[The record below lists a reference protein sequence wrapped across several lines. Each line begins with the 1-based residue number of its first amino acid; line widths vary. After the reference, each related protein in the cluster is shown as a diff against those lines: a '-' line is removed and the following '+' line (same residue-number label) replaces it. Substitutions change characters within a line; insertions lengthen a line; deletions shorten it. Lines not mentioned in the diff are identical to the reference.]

1 MITARFQSTGTLRED
16 SFYIQRS
23 ADAQLLSALEAGEF
37 CYVLGQRQIGKSSLR
52 SRTERRLRE
61 RGVRTVHIDLTAL
74 GSEATAPEWYY
85 ALISAAAEQLDL
97 EDEARAHWAATE
109 NSPPVQRWASFLRR
123 VLLARV
129 PARIVIFIDEID
141 KTLALPFPRDD
152 FFAGLRAVF
161 NARVDDPELGRLTFC
176 VLGSVAHQDLM
187 SDVKQTPFNIGR
199 AVELG
204 DFTWQE
210 VQAIGPGLAAIS
222 QDPDTLLRSIF
233 AWTDGH
239 PYMTQRLCE
248 VLQARGPIAPGEDEQ
263 QVAGAVRRTF
273 LWRGL
278 EDPSLGHAAK
288 FFFSEGR
295 RPPHALAVEMLALYR
310 ELLRAPVALLPDD
323 VVQRALWFTGMA
335 ARRRIGEPA
344 QGPERPPER
353 LPEGPALTVRNRV
366 FREMFDEAWID
377 KVSVRLLRP
386 EPPVR
391 SAQSSSAPALA
402 PIVSVAAPAAAPAP
416 VASPGAAAK
425 VGPPAEAARAETS
438 VSITSAGEAVPEV
451 PSLASSQL
459 MPMPPEL
466 RDRLAAIGSPSSGLP
481 RGKRSLVWGSASAAL
496 LSAMVLVF
504 VVRTLMHNPPQPAT
518 DGSVGR
524 RVDPPDGLRAGL
536 QAGQPADLGARA
548 GELGSGAHADMHAAP
563 PPSPQVTKKSFVL
576 YVESKGGAAKGDANA
591 GQKLGPNG
599 GSSTGPNAGKR
610 PTLAAKRPLFVDQET
625 ITNGEFVSYLN
636 SAQSDASVDGSGRV
650 FDDGHLIIDLA
661 RSRGIRHEE
670 GAFVVAGE
678 QANEPVVG
686 VSAYGAKDYCRT
698 RRGRLPTI
706 EQWLQAESRVQAQH
720 PEMVRS
726 EGPEA
731 GAPKIA
737 VVQPNK
743 AGSGGTGSTIVRP
756 KSFAAAPLAGFRCVL
771 PGVLASPSQS
781 AVTP

>member
-16 SFYIQRS
+16 SLYIERS

-85 ALISAAAEQLDL
+85 ALISSAAEQLDL
-97 EDEARAHWAATE
+97 EDAARAHWAATE

-123 VLLARV
+123 VLLVRV
-129 PARIVIFIDEID
+129 PSRIVIFIDEID

-152 FFAGLRAVF
+152 FFAGLRALF
-161 NARVDDPELGRLTFC
+161 NARVDEPALGRLTFC

-210 VQAIGPGLAAIS
+210 VQALRPGLAAIS
-222 QDPDTLLRSIF
+222 QDPDTLLRAIF

-248 VLQARGPIAPGEDEQ
+248 VLQSRGSIAPGEDEQ
-263 QVAGAVRRTF
+263 QVVGAVRRTF

-295 RPPHALAVEMLALYR
+295 RPPHALAAEMLALHR
-310 ELLRAPVALLPDD
+310 ELLRAPVEVLPDD

-335 ARRRIGEPA
+335 ARRRLTEPERGPE
-344 QGPERPPER
+344 QGPDRPV
-353 LPEGPALTVRNRV
+353 LTVRNRV
-366 FREMFDEAWID
+366 FREMFDDAWID
-377 KVSVRLLRP
+377 KVSVRLQRP
-386 EPPVR
+386 EPPLRLVVP
-391 SAQSSSAPALA
+391 QSAPALVPLSPVGALA
-402 PIVSVAAPAAAPAP
+402 PVAAPAP
-416 VASPGAAAK
+416 VSGPISSPGAAPA
-425 VGPPAEAARAETS
+425 VRAAPAAEAPRAETS
-438 VSITSAGEAVPEV
+438 VSITSAGEAIPDG
-451 PSLASSQL
+451 PSVIHSQL
-459 MPMPPEL
+459 MPLPQEL
-466 RDRLAAIGSPSSGLP
+466 RSRPTAANPPSMGRQP
-481 RGKRSLVWGSASAAL
+481 GGKRGLAWGGTSAAL
-496 LSAMVLVF
+496 LSALIMVF
-504 VVRTLMHNPPQPAT
+504 VVRTVMYGPPQPLT
-518 DGSVGR
+518 DGSAGCR
-524 RVDPPDGLRAGL
+524 GDLQGGL
-536 QAGQPADLGARA
+536 QARLPADLGTHA
-548 GELGSGAHADMHAAP
+548 GEDGIRSGHKDMRAAAAP
-563 PPSPQVTKKSFVL
+563 PSGPQVTPQVTKKSFVL
-576 YVESKGGAAKGDANA
+576 FIEPKD
-591 GQKLGPNG
+591 
-599 GSSTGPNAGKR
+599 AGKR
-610 PTLAAKRPLFVDQET
+610 GQKPAAAPKRALLVDRET

-636 SAQSDASVDGSGRV
+636 SAQSDASIDANGRV
-650 FDDGHLIIDLA
+650 LDDGHLVIDLT
-661 RSRGIRHEE
+661 RSRGIRHKD
-670 GAFVVAGE
+670 GAFVVSSE
-678 QANEPVVG
+678 QADEPVLG

-698 RRGRLPTI
+698 RRARLPTV
-706 EQWLQAESRVQAQH
+706 EQWLQAESKVQAQH

-731 GAPKIA
+731 GAPKIS
-737 VVQPNK
+737 VIERK
-743 AGSGGTGSTIVRP
+743 AGPGGTGSGIARP
-756 KSFAAAPLAGFRCVL
+756 KSLAVAPPAGFRCVL
-771 PGVLASPSQS
+771 PGALASPSQS